1 MDKIFKSHRELTE
14 QDFKLLWDKGLFVF
28 DTNVLLDLY
37 RLPESAK
44 KDLLSILS
52 NKKISTRLWLPFQA
66 ALEFTNNRMDA
77 ISDQKNKFTS
87 VRNILKDSKNEI
99 DEVLTSLNKKLN
111 DLQLK
116 KRHSVINP
124 DLYIDENLFK
134 DSHGRL
140 DKFLKE
146 LDALD
151 KKQPDVNNEDE
162 LKTKISNIFE
172 GKIGN
177 SFTTEELDIIYKE
190 GEARYRDNIPPGY
203 KDSDKKGYYLFE
215 NKKIVRKFGDLLV
228 WKEIIKKAKE
238 DGLEYIIL
246 VTGDIK
252 EDWWHEIRGR
262 KLGARKELL
271 NEIYFEAPSMKVFNI
286 YDTSN
291 FMQNAKKNLKISVK
305 EQSITE
311 TKDLLEFNKLS
322 GKNEGRN
329 ELISNVEKLIIDVA
343 KPMDV
348 EVVFLNDLSKMPVL
362 MLPTNVFYITLTEI
376 FTNVYVH
383 SLDKK
388 VNVAY
393 HDKGSRLEL
402 SFSNLTKKQI
412 PLDSNE
418 RAISINFVKS
428 ILNYYAR
435 VETFIEK
442 DTYEIKLSFSR
453 SRSGIE
459 V

>member
-162 LKTKISNIFE
+162 LK
-172 GKIGN
+172 
-177 SFTTEELDIIYKE
+177 
-190 GEARYRDNIPPGY
+190 
-203 KDSDKKGYYLFE
+203 
-215 NKKIVRKFGDLLV
+215 
-228 WKEIIKKAKE
+228 
-238 DGLEYIIL
+238 
-246 VTGDIK
+246 
-252 EDWWHEIRGR
+252 
-262 KLGARKELL
+262 
-271 NEIYFEAPSMKVFNI
+271 
-286 YDTSN
+286 
-291 FMQNAKKNLKISVK
+291 LKILSRLK
-305 EQSITE
+305 
-311 TKDLLEFNKLS
+311 S
-322 GKNEGRN
+322 GK
-329 ELISNVEKLIIDVA
+329 SII
-343 KPMDV
+343 
-348 EVVFLNDLSKMPVL
+348 
-362 MLPTNVFYITLTEI
+362 
-376 FTNVYVH
+376 
-383 SLDKK
+383 
-388 VNVAY
+388 
-393 HDKGSRLEL
+393 
-402 SFSNLTKKQI
+402 
-412 PLDSNE
+412 
-418 RAISINFVKS
+418 
-428 ILNYYAR
+428 
-435 VETFIEK
+435 
-442 DTYEIKLSFSR
+442 
-453 SRSGIE
+453 
-459 V
+459 